1 MEELELLVENIEE
14 LVADENRIVTYKML
28 SQFLGIHVN
37 QAKQMLYYY
46 VERKRKEN
54 SGAQLHVT
62 YLLSGKAVE
71 NGTSCHKVA
80 VVREDQL
87 EALKLKMLVTA
98 SVHVYSI
105 QKAMLKDSS
114 PLFNT
119 DYEAIKENLQ
129 DSNKYSA
136 IRCAE
141 AVPRS
146 AEELARLQ
154 MSVQPPSR
162 SSNESSGTGKPIV
175 NGNAPVAPK
184 NVPPQPKGI
193 MGMFATKPSA
203 KSHDKEAKGESVLA
217 KDGESA
223 APSGSKTTSK
233 GNSFSNFF
241 LKASAK
247 KSSPPPNRAVKEE
260 DPPTKSAAES
270 PEKGEAPER
279 GGCGVKPASEKGGAE
294 ERVPAN
300 VAAGRKPQ
308 AQAQKEKTLAKKE
321 AVGKKQPKD
330 GQSKKTKRNAA
341 LASEA
346 EEPSNKRRRRI
357 KLPQSD
363 SSDDELIPDSPE
375 ACDIKTPSPPHDE
388 PIKEED
394 ASPQCLSDVE
404 VKPTCWESA
413 DEAAVMSSSSTMK
426 SLSKA
431 VRVKRRKRRRVLKSK
446 TFLDEE
452 GAMVTE
458 KVYQSESCTDS
469 ESEFAAKQQESKNL
483 SGPKPASMK
492 SAAGG
497 KEQPKE
503 QKEKKA
509 ATSSRAGKQVSIM
522 GFFKKAT

>member
-1 MEELELLVENIEE
+1 MEELELQVENIEE

-62 YLLSGKAVE
+62 YLVSGKAVE

-129 DSNKYSA
+129 NSNKYSA
-136 IRCAE
+136 IRCE
-141 AVPRS
+141 DAVPRS
-146 AEELARLQ
+146 AEELAQLQ
-154 MSVQPPSR
+154 KSVQQSSR
-162 SSNESSGTGKPIV
+162 SSSEATSTSKPMV

-193 MGMFATKPSA
+193 MGMFSAKPSA
-203 KSHDKEAKGESVLA
+203 KSQDKEVKGEPDLA
-217 KDGESA
+217 KDGENA
-223 APSGSKTTSK
+223 APSGSKTASK

-247 KSSPPPNRAVKEE
+247 KGSPPSNRATKEE
-260 DPPTKSAAES
+260 DPPTKPVAES
-270 PEKGEAPER
+270 PEKVETPEV
-279 GGCGVKPASEKGGAE
+279 GQYNVKPASEKGGDE
-294 ERVPAN
+294 ESE
-300 VAAGRKPQ
+300 VAAQKPQ
-308 AQAQKEKTLAKKE
+308 AEAQKEKTLAKNE
-321 AVGKKQPKD
+321 AVDKQQKD
-330 GQSKKTKRNAA
+330 RPSSQKTKRNAT
-341 LASEA
+341 LASQG
-346 EEPSNKRRRRI
+346 EEPCNKRRRRI
-357 KLPQSD
+357 RQPQSD
-363 SSDDELIPDSPE
+363 SSDDEVIPDSPE
-375 ACDIKTPSPPHDE
+375 AFDIKTPSPPPEE
-388 PIKEED
+388 PVKEED
-394 ASPQCLSDVE
+394 RSPQCLSDVE

-413 DEAAVMSSSSTMK
+413 DRAE
-426 SLSKA
+426 KA
-431 VRVKRRKRRRVLKSK
+431 VGVKRRKRRRVLKSK
-446 TFLDEE
+446 TFLDED

-483 SGPKPASMK
+483 SGPKAAGMK
-492 SAAGG
+492 SMAGG
-497 KEQPKE
+497 KDHPKE

-509 ATSSRAGKQVSIM
+509 AASNRAGKQASIM

>member
-1 MEELELLVENIEE
+1 
-14 LVADENRIVTYKML
+14 VTYKML

-87 EALKLKMLVTA
+87 
-98 SVHVYSI
+98 
-105 QKAMLKDSS
+105 
-114 PLFNT
+114 
-119 DYEAIKENLQ
+119 
-129 DSNKYSA
+129 
-136 IRCAE
+136 E

-203 KSHDKEAKGESVLA
+203 KSHDKEAKGEPVLA

-330 GQSKKTKRNAA
+330 GQSSKKTKRNAA

-426 SLSKA
+426 SLS
-431 VRVKRRKRRRVLKSK
+431 VRIVQLVYAEDNLQQN
-446 TFLDEE
+446 
-452 GAMVTE
+452 VTE

>member
-62 YLLSGKAVE
+62 YLVSGKAVE

-119 DYEAIKENLQ
+119 DYEAVKENLQ
-129 DSNKYSA
+129 NSNKYSA
-136 IRCAE
+136 IRCAD

-154 MSVQPPSR
+154 KSVQQPFR
-162 SSNESSGTGKPIV
+162 SSSEATSTSKPVV
-175 NGNAPVAPK
+175 NGNVPAAPK
-184 NVPPQPKGI
+184 HVPPQPKGI
-193 MGMFATKPSA
+193 MGMFSNKPSA
-203 KSHDKEAKGESVLA
+203 KSQDKEVKGEPVLA

-247 KSSPPPNRAVKEE
+247 KGSPPSSRATKEE
-260 DPPTKSAAES
+260 DPPTKSVAE
-270 PEKGEAPER
+270 PPER
-279 GGCGVKPASEKGGAE
+279 GGCNVKAASEKEGDE

-300 VAAGRKPQ
+300 VVAGQKPQ
-308 AQAQKEKTLAKKE
+308 AEALKEKPQAKKE
-321 AVGKKQPKD
+321 AVGKKQQKD
-330 GQSKKTKRNAA
+330 GPSKKTKRNTA
-341 LASEA
+341 LSSEA
-346 EEPSNKRRRRI
+346 EEPCNKRRRRI
-357 KLPQSD
+357 RQPQSD

-375 ACDIKTPSPPHDE
+375 ACDIKTPSPPREE

-394 ASPQCLSDVE
+394 TSPQCLSDVE
-404 VKPTCWESA
+404 VKPPCWGSA
-413 DEAAVMSSSSTMK
+413 DEAEKTVG
-426 SLSKA
+426 
-431 VRVKRRKRRRVLKSK
+431 VKRRKRRRVLKSK
-446 TFLDEE
+446 TFLDDE
-452 GAMVTE
+452 GSMVTE

-469 ESEFAAKQQESKNL
+469 ENELAAKQESKNL
-483 SGPKPASMK
+483 SGPKPTGMK
-492 SAAGG
+492 STAGG

-509 ATSSRAGKQVSIM
+509 AAASRAGKQASIM

>member
-14 LVADENRIVTYKML
+14 LVADENKIVTYKML

-136 IRCAE
+136 IRCAD

-154 MSVQPPSR
+154 KSVQPPSR
-162 SSNESSGTGKPIV
+162 SSSESLGTGKTIV
-175 NGNAPVAPK
+175 NGNATVAPK

-193 MGMFATKPSA
+193 MGMFATKPST
-203 KSHDKEAKGESVLA
+203 KSHDKEAKGEPPLA

-223 APSGSKTTSK
+223 APSGSKATSK

-241 LKASAK
+241 LKASSK
-247 KSSPPPNRAVKEE
+247 KSSPPPNRAAKEE
-260 DPPTKSAAES
+260 DPPAKSAAES
-270 PEKGEAPER
+270 PEKGEAPEG
-279 GGCGVKPASEKGGAE
+279 GGCNVKPASEKGGAE
-294 ERVPAN
+294 ERVPA
-300 VAAGRKPQ
+300 GRKPQ
-308 AQAQKEKTLAKKE
+308 AQSQKEKTLAKKE

-330 GQSKKTKRNAA
+330 GQSMKTKRNAA
-341 LASEA
+341 LAGEA

-375 ACDIKTPSPPHDE
+375 AGDIKTPSPPRDE

-413 DEAAVMSSSSTMK
+413 DEAE
-426 SLSKA
+426 KA

-497 KEQPKE
+497 KDQP
-503 QKEKKA
+503 KEKKA
-509 ATSSRAGKQVSIM
+509 ATSSRAGKQASIM